1 MVWVTS
7 AWLQL
12 SFPLFPACIL
22 PAIEGGRGGPPLKR
36 TCVLSERPVA
46 LEDGPEGER
55 RREDAEE
62 EVGEGQG
69 HDEGVARVRPQLG
82 ANTYDFREGGSLQ

>member
-1 MVWVTS
+1 M
-7 AWLQL
+7 
-12 SFPLFPACIL
+12 
-22 PAIEGGRGGPPLKR
+22 
-36 TCVLSERPVA
+36 A

-69 HDEGVARVRPQLG
+69 HDERVARVRPQLEG
-82 ANTYDFREGGSLQ
+82 RERQTHMTSKGGERYDNR

>member
-1 MVWVTS
+1 M
-7 AWLQL
+7 
-12 SFPLFPACIL
+12 
-22 PAIEGGRGGPPLKR
+22 
-36 TCVLSERPVA
+36 A

-69 HDEGVARVRPQLG
+69 HDEGVAWVRPQLG
-82 ANTYDFREGGSLQ
+82 GEGQTHMTSEVGGRQYEVESVQ